1 MACIKVYFLYVP
13 CQRCCIGSTLKSAM
27 LVMLV
32 KSSACAAAS
41 SRRRNR
47 QGIGRKRK
55 SKAFCACL
63 AAQESERPTTYHVIK
78 YRKIHRVQRR
88 CVCRQNIKTS
98 EKMPYSCRSGFIIRI
113 LYTATK
119 RLRARKI
126 GLQYFVP
133 SFVPQSPGRRAVR
146 RRGYDLRFLIFKMA
160 NNKVDLGQIRS
171 EEIVYNRFI
180 NIPLG

>member
-1 MACIKVYFLYVP
+1 MFAVRTSKP
-13 CQRCCIGSTLKSAM
+13 LKKCDTVVVSVS
-27 LVMLV
+27 L
-32 KSSACAAAS
+32 
-41 SRRRNR
+41 
-47 QGIGRKRK
+47 
-55 SKAFCACL
+55 
-63 AAQESERPTTYHVIK
+63 H
-78 YRKIHRVQRR
+78 
-88 CVCRQNIKTS
+88 
-98 EKMPYSCRSGFIIRI
+98 I

-146 RRGYDLRFLIFKMA
+146 QRGYDLRLLIFKMA

-180 NIPLG
+180 KIPLG